1 MHKCNHQFPQ
11 HNTKLHYYISS
22 SGKAFNWFS
31 FFHRRPGD
39 QNMHQSWLEVQRQI
53 DDSGTFQHE
62 QIFLCLKTTG
72 RIVLVIEYLVT
83 WVNQIDNI
91 GIEVVGLNPSLSMMK
106 TNWLTKTSPD
116 FDIMFDNRLLNN
128 IIITHFL
135 YTGSS
140 QPQKDVKLHKQ
151 LL

>member
-1 MHKCNHQFPQ
+1 
-11 HNTKLHYYISS
+11 
-22 SGKAFNWFS
+22 
-31 FFHRRPGD
+31 
-39 QNMHQSWLEVQRQI
+39 LEVQRQI

-106 TNWLTKTSPD
+106 TN
-116 FDIMFDNRLLNN
+116 
-128 IIITHFL
+128 
-135 YTGSS
+135 
-140 QPQKDVKLHKQ
+140 
-151 LL
+151 